1 MPHDLKRL
9 QRRLCDRRPKAVVP
23 AQPEPEIIEAPAPEP
38 VEPET
43 VEPEA
48 VEAPEVEWSMA
59 NTKSE
64 LLAAAEDAGIEVRSN
79 WNKAQ
84 ILSALTDAD

>member
-9 QRRLCDRRPKAVVP
+9 QRRLCDRRPKAVAP
-23 AQPEPEIIEAPAPEP
+23 AAPQPEPEIIEAPAPEP
-38 VEPET
+38 EIIEP
-43 VEPEA
+43 
-48 VEAPEVEWSMA
+48 VEAPEAEWSMA